1 MSQFR
6 HDAFFNER
14 LHRVEMHLVS
24 LCDQDIS
31 VGGQTFHFAN
41 QETIHTENSYK
52 YTLAGFDDLAM
63 RAGFQRDRHWTDTEG
78 LFAELFYIRMP

>member
-52 YTLAGFDDLAM
+52 YTVDRFTDLAM
-63 RAGFQRDRHWTDTEG
+63 SAGFRTRSEFFRTQETIQG
-78 LFAELFYIRMP
+78 LLQQEF